1 MTSVKKSC
9 LAEMRASFGE
19 VMAVLDTIPPERLT
33 DLGVTGEWS
42 VRDMVAHEAGY
53 ERYVA
58 AAIFGDLTGQPPT
71 NRDFY
76 GRDDAPTEA
85 DDANDDTTNAWVV
98 AHARTRTVGEVL
110 AEFRWAHDRLVEAVD
125 ACKEADF

>member
-1 MTSVKKSC
+1 MTSVKESC

-19 VMAVLDTIPPERLT
+19 VTAVLGTIAAERLT
-33 DLGVTGEWS
+33 ELGVTTEWS
-42 VRDMVAHEAGY
+42 VRDLLAHEAGY

-76 GRDDAPTEA
+76 GRDDAPT
-85 DDANDDTTNAWVV
+85 
-98 AHARTRTVGEVL
+98 
-110 AEFRWAHDRLVEAVD
+110 
-125 ACKEADF
+125 